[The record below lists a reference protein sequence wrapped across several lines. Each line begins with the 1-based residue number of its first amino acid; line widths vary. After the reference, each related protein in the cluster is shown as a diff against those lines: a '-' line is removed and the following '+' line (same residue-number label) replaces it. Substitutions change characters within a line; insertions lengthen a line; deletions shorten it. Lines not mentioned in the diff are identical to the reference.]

1 MSFNIVTTASSCFAR
16 YADKQLR
23 ADDRRVPLGTA
34 VEPTLRH
41 LLELGHE
48 EEQLNF
54 PAPPSANTLQPAH
67 PMVSSTLGPTK
78 NCSWAARPLLG
89 DIGVTKPSPLSAPE
103 TRV

>member
-1 MSFNIVTTASSCFAR
+1 MSFNIVTTASSCLAR

-48 EEQLNF
+48 LNF
-54 PAPPSANTLQPAH
+54 PAPSANTLQLAH
-67 PMVSSTLGPTK
+67 PMVSSTLGPTR

-89 DIGVTKPSPLSAPE
+89 IIGVTKPSPLSAPE